1 MISPQMNSETVRV
14 LLVEDDDDHAFL
26 IRMAFEEQWMNVQL
40 HHAPGAAAAVEFLC
54 GSHHPAPDLILL
66 DLKMPGVDGLS
77 FLTTFKLHGH
87 WRRIP
92 VVVLTTSAAPEDRS
106 LAYQHHANGYVI
118 KPRDIQGFRTLVRDL
133 HRYWNQINQPAGDRP
148 PRVLPPPHPEEDRAS

>member
-1 MISPQMNSETVRV
+1 MITSQTNSETVRV
-14 LLVEDDDDHAFL
+14 LLVEDDDDHAYL
-26 IRMAFEEQWMNVQL
+26 IRTAFEEQWMNVRL
-40 HHAPGAAAAVEFLC
+40 HHAPGVSAAVEHLC

-87 WRRIP
+87 WRRLP
-92 VVVLTTSAAPEDRS
+92 VVILTTSAAPEDRS
-106 LAYQHHANGYVI
+106 RAYRHHVNGYVI
-118 KPRDIQGFRTLVRDL
+118 KPRDVQGFRTLVHNL

-148 PRVLPPPHPEEDRAS
+148 PRMPPASGP